1 MIDRQA
7 LLRAAAPVR
16 RAGTTILVYLVMG
29 ALLLAAEVISPG
41 FFGASHMNSVLRQA
55 AFLGIVAIGQTLV
68 IIAGGIDLSIAPLIS
83 LANVMSAQIMDGKD
97 ANLLAAVVVVLLI
110 GVACGLINGLGI
122 YYLRISPL
130 VMTLGMGSVV
140 QGIAYIYSKGAPKG
154 ATAPL
159 IKAISTGKVLG
170 VLSSPLLI
178 WVALAVITILVL
190 RYTTLGRYIYAVGS
204 NQVCARYSGVNIR
217 ATTIIIYVI
226 SSVMAAFIGLLLIG
240 YTGTSYLDT
249 GNAYTMNSIAAVVIG
264 GTSVAGGLGGY
275 AGTVAG
281 SVIMTIIIGLLAV
294 VRIPVSGRQIAQ
306 GLIILLILLAYGREK
321 KRR

>member
-1 MIDRQA
+1 MG
-7 LLRAAAPVR
+7 P
-16 RAGTTILVYLVMG
+16 TFLVYLVMG
-29 ALLLAAEVISPG
+29 GLLVAAEIISPG
-41 FFGASHMNSVLRQA
+41 FLGFNHMNSVLRQA

-83 LANVMSAQIMDGKD
+83 LSNVMSAQIMDGKD
-97 ANLLAAVVVVLLI
+97 ANVLAAVAVVLLVGI
-110 GVACGLINGLGI
+110 LCGLVNGLGI

-130 VMTLGMGSVV
+130 VMTLGIGSVV

-159 IKAISTGKVLG
+159 IKALSTERIFGFI
-170 VLSSPLLI
+170 SSPVLI
-178 WVALAVITILVL
+178 WLGLAVIVILVL
-190 RYTTLGRYIYAVGS
+190 RFTTLGRYVYSVGS
-204 NQVCARYSGVNIR
+204 NSVCARYSGVNIR
-217 ATTIIIYVI
+217 ATIVIIYII
-226 SSVMAAFIGLLLIG
+226 SSVMASLIGLLLVG

-249 GNAYTMNSIAAVVIG
+249 GNAYTMLSISAVVIG

-275 AGTVAG
+275 AGTIAG

-306 GLIILLILLAYGREK
+306 GLIILLILLAYGRET

>member
-1 MIDRQA
+1 MNHQNV
-7 LLRAAAPVR
+7 LQGGLSSLRRGGATLIVF
-16 RAGTTILVYLVMG
+16 IVMG
-29 ALLLAAEVISPG
+29 CLLVIAELISPG
-41 FFGASHMNSVLRQA
+41 FLGFSHMNSVLRQA
-55 AFLGIVAIGQTLV
+55 SFLGIVAIGQTLV
-68 IIAGGIDLSIAPLIS
+68 IISGGIDLSIAPLIT

-97 ANLLAAVVVVLLI
+97 ANVVWAIAIVFCI
-110 GVACGLINGLGI
+110 GLCCGLFNGLGI

-154 ATAPL
+154 ATAPFM
-159 IKAISTGKVLG
+159 KAVSTGRILG

-178 WVALAVITILVL
+178 WLALAAVTIIIL
-190 RYTTLGRYIYAVGS
+190 RYATLGRYIYAVGS
-204 NQVCARYSGVNIR
+204 NSVCARYSGVDIR
-217 ATTIIIYVI
+217 ATTVSIYVI
-226 SSVMAAFIGLLLIG
+226 SSIMASLIGLLLIG

-275 AGTVAG
+275 AGTIAG

-294 VRIPVSGRQIAQ
+294 VRIPISGREIAQ
-306 GLIILLILLAYGREK
+306 GLIILLILLAYGREQ